1 MSLPDE
7 LQEFLKKPVDRY
19 LLKDEGNTP
28 FFSLTFI
35 DNSCNSSFQEFS
47 FSGFLTVANKKTK
60 HTPST
65 HGYVGCVGLSKII
78 QGTFMD
84 QLARSDDDPDA
95 IHTDYGHCDMIR
107 MDENISV
114 IISVI
119 ASPQDSQFF
128 FTYIKNQIEIIN
140 LHHFSN

>member
-7 LQEFLKKPVDRY
+7 LQEFLKKPVDKG

-28 FFSLTFI
+28 FFCLTFI
-35 DNSCNSSFQEFS
+35 DNSRNANFQEFS
-47 FSGFLTVANKKTK
+47 FSGFLNLIKETRPANTS
-60 HTPST
+60 ST
-65 HGYVGCVGLSKII
+65 HGFVGCVGLSKII
-78 QGTFMD
+78 QGTYMD

-95 IHTDYGHCDMIR
+95 VHTDYGHCDMIR
-107 MDENISV
+107 LDENISV

-119 ASPQDSQFF
+119 ASPQDSQYF

-140 LHHFSN
+140 LAYS